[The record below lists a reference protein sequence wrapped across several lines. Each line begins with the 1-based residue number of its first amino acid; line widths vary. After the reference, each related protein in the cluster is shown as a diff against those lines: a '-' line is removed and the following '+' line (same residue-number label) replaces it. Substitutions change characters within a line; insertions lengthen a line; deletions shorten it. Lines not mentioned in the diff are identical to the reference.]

1 MPAKRAA
8 PTIAELVAEAN
19 RKAEVERKKREA
31 DYLEW
36 LKVERIRKRAEAQK
50 ASRESLITAIEHW
63 TRIRQ
68 SETFFVDVESRLEVV
83 PDDRRAAVAERLRLA
98 RLMIGEPDALARLL
112 SWKTPNELVPG
123 GDES

>member
-19 RKAEVERKKREA
+19 RKAEIERKKHEA
-31 DYLEW
+31 EYLEG
-36 LKVERIRKRAEAQK
+36 LKAERIRKRAEAQK
-50 ASRESLITAIEHW
+50 ASRESLTAAIEHW